1 MRKICWVALGFIVMA
16 GCKPKVPEEIIQSLK
31 IRAVLYDIHLVD
43 GYISTIPNPDSA
55 KRTAA
60 AYYKGVYKKFGI
72 DSAQYAKSM
81 SFYYDHPEYLNAI
94 YKDVVENL
102 KKSKDSLDK
111 IQEKIL
117 KKQAAVKKAKQDSIE
132 KADPNFK
139 AKALAAKKATQDS
152 LERVKKISLKKAK
165 LDSLKAIRQKKVSED
180 SLKNVKA
187 KSLKKS
193 SEDSLKKVKL
203 TSLKKAKRD
212 SVEKAKLKSPV
223 KAAPAQK
230 IKKDDIPR

>member
-1 MRKICWVALGFIVMA
+1 MRKICWVALVFIVMA
-16 GCKPKVPEEIIQSLK
+16 GCKSKVPAEIIQPLK
-31 IRAVLYDIHLVD
+31 IRAVLYDMHLAD
-43 GYISTIPNPDSA
+43 GYITTIPNQDSA

-60 AYYKGVYKKFGI
+60 SYYKGVYKKFGI
-72 DSAQYAKSM
+72 DSAIYARSM
-81 SFYYDHPEYLNAI
+81 AFYFEHPEYLNSI
-94 YKDVVENL
+94 YKDVIENL

-111 IQEKIL
+111 IQAKVL
-117 KKQAAVKKAKQDSIE
+117 KKEAAVKKAKQDSIE

-152 LERVKKISLKKAK
+152 LEKVKKITLKKAK
-165 LDSLKAIRQKKVSED
+165 LDSLKAIRLKKTSED
-180 SLKNVKA
+180 SLKKIKA
-187 KSLKKS
+187 KSLKKA

-230 IKKDDIPR
+230 MN